1 MLFVLLSNLQQIL
14 RRNIEHF
21 SEKAHIRK
29 IRNFRDEIM
38 DFFFD
43 FCKNMNTSLHIL
55 FLVNIYGV
63 NNDHK
68 FLDILKAENITKRG
82 VTGIVPQ

>member
-1 MLFVLLSNLQQIL
+1 
-14 RRNIEHF
+14 
-21 SEKAHIRK
+21 
-29 IRNFRDEIM
+29 M